1 MKKYEE
7 EIVKLREQIENL
19 QQKLLEKDEA
29 LRTAQSS
36 VDEMSSIYV
45 TLNELRHRVVEKEAL
60 IQSTNSQLH
69 STKVRYLF

>member
-1 MKKYEE
+1 VKKCEE

-29 LRTAQSS
+29 LRMAQSTI
-36 VDEMSSIYV
+36 DELSSTYV
-45 TLNELRHRVVEKEAL
+45 ALNELRHQVGEKEAL

-69 STKVRYLF
+69 NTKV